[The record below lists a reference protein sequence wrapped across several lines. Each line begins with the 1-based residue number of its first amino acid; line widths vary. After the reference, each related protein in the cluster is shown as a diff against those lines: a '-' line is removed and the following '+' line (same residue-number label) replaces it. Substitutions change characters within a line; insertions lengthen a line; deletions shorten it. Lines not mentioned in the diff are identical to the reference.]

1 MNALTKKVRTLE
13 QDMVKLI
20 EGSGLPSVVID
31 LTLTNLLNQVK
42 AIGEREVDP
51 DGNES
56 VRKDGVG
63 E

>member
-13 QDMVKLI
+13 QDMIKLI
-20 EGSGLPSVVID
+20 EGSGLPSVIID

-42 AIGEREVDP
+42 AIEEREVDP

>member
-42 AIGEREVDP
+42 AIEEREVDP

>member
-20 EGSGLPSVVID
+20 EGSGLPSVIID

-42 AIGEREVDP
+42 AIEEREVDP